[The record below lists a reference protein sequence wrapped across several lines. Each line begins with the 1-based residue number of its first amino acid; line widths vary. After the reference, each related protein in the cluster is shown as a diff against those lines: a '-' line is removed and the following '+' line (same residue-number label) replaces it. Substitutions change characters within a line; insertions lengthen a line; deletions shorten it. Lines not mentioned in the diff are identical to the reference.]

1 MIKMQN
7 IIIIHFIIKV
17 KLIIK
22 MQNIIIIH
30 FIIKVQLIIKIH
42 AANN

>member
-1 MIKMQN
+1 MQQ
-7 IIIIHFIIKV
+7 
-17 KLIIK
+17 LIIK

-30 FIIKVQLIIKIH
+30 FIIKVQLKIKIY